1 MKRFATDGTGAA
13 QGNTGSGQSTG
24 AAATGAAAAGAAA
37 PAAAAAGA
45 PAAAAAAAAG
55 GTGTGT
61 GTGTAGEGTG
71 GKAGEGETKPKAPA
85 AYSLTLPEGG
95 RVKEG
100 DRTQI
105 ETLARANDW
114 TNDEAQAALD
124 DFDAQLKTRNDAL
137 LTATKADKE
146 YGGDKLAESQR
157 LAKLAIDRIRPEGHA
172 RRNAFINMLNET
184 GYGNHIEVVSFFA
197 DLGKQMGEDRGSGQA
212 GGAHGDKTPADTLY
226 DHPTSKKLAGTA

>member
-1 MKRFATDGTGAA
+1 MRRFATDGTGAA

-24 AAATGAAAAGAAA
+24 AAATAAADAAATAAAAT
-37 PAAAAAGA
+37 
-45 PAAAAAAAAG
+45 AAAAAAAKAG
-55 GTGTGT
+55 GTGTGA
-61 GTGTAGEGTG
+61 AGEGTG
-71 GKAGEGETKPKAPA
+71 GKAGEGDTKPKAPA

-95 RVKEG
+95 RVKAG

-124 DFDAQLKTRNDAL
+124 DFDAQLKTRNDEL
-137 LTATKADKE
+137 LTATKADKD

-157 LAKLAIDRIRPEGHA
+157 LAKLVIDRVRPEGHA
-172 RRNAFINMLNET
+172 RRAAFIDMLNAT

-226 DHPTSKKLAGTA
+226 DHPTSKKLAGT